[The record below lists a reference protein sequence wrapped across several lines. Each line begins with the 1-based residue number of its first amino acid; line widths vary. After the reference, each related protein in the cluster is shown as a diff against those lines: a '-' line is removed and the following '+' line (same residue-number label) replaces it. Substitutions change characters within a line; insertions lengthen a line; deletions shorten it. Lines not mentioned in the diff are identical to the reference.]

1 MYSRWSS
8 HLIDGL
14 WRRFTNG
21 VGAADAQFPG
31 QPGRAARVVKKE
43 KRMFA
48 NHGRRQQPAASS
60 QQPAPF
66 FVLTYIY
73 RLCETHRVSTSA
85 MGFDEL
91 IRVLVMAT
99 ACTNGRLIRQREEL
113 RQVAKRLTTYA

>member
-1 MYSRWSS
+1 MYSRWGSR
-8 HLIDGL
+8 L
-14 WRRFTNG
+14 RRRCRRPKSRFMK
-21 VGAADAQFPG
+21 
-31 QPGRAARVVKKE
+31 RVVKKV
-43 KRMFA
+43 M
-48 NHGRRQQPAASS
+48 PAASR

-91 IRVLVMAT
+91 IRALVMAT